1 MPGGASALLKLEGK
15 VTFPR
20 WVSIT
25 ITPVCI
31 QAQRIFLNFLQ
42 QGKPLLWYI
51 NIYIDTN

>member
-25 ITPVCI
+25 ITLVCI
-31 QAQRIFLNFLQ
+31 QAQRIFFEFFTAREASVVV
-42 QGKPLLWYI
+42 Y
-51 NIYIDTN
+51 